1 MKMVLQLALQDIGQ
15 LTYLEPHSATV
26 KSPLA
31 TIRITSP
38 PPGPP
43 VRDIQRLEFV
53 HLRHPTAVSCSG
65 LWPAPRCLNQLGP
78 YRTEVTTMAT
88 PDTIAA
94 DQAWLSLLGRLN
106 HQSVTRHFDAYADI
120 DWDRPELALDPEDPR
135 WELPADDPLGATAWY
150 RGRPAADRAR
160 LGCELVAS
168 KMKIG
173 LVFESVLKRGL
184 LEFASTLPNGAP
196 EFRYAYHEIIEEAQ
210 HSLMFAEFVNRSGFD
225 AAGLPAVR
233 RLGSRRIVRLGRRF
247 PQLFFLFVLGGEDPI
262 DYVQRRELRSGRE
275 LHPLLTRIMRIH
287 VTEEARH
294 LSFARHYL
302 KRTVP
307 GLPGRRRVRLA
318 IAAPVILAAMAQMML
333 KPSGQIVAR
342 YSIPR
347 AVIAEAYTRNP
358 RHRADIIASLAK
370 VRKLCDELGLTRGP
384 YRVL

>member
-1 MKMVLQLALQDIGQ
+1 M
-15 LTYLEPHSATV
+15 
-26 KSPLA
+26 
-31 TIRITSP
+31 
-38 PPGPP
+38 
-43 VRDIQRLEFV
+43 
-53 HLRHPTAVSCSG
+53 
-65 LWPAPRCLNQLGP
+65 
-78 YRTEVTTMAT
+78 TT
-88 PDTIAA
+88 A
-94 DQAWLSLLGRLN
+94 DQAWLSLLGRLSR
-106 HQSVTRHFDAYADI
+106 QSVTRHFDAYADI

-150 RGRPAADRAR
+150 RGLPAADRAR

-173 LVFESVLKRGL
+173 LVFESILKRGL
-184 LEFASTLPNGAP
+184 LEFVSTLPNGAP

-210 HSLMFAEFVNRSGFD
+210 HSLMFQEFVNRSGFD
-225 AAGLPAVR
+225 AAGLPAIR
-233 RLGSRRIVRLGRRF
+233 RFSSRRIVRLGRRF

-262 DYVQRRELRSGRE
+262 DYVQRRELRASRE
-275 LHPLLTRIMRIH
+275 LHPLLERIMRIH

-318 IAAPVILAAMAQMML
+318 IAAPVILTAMAQMML

-347 AVIAEAYTRNP
+347 PVIAEAYTRNP
-358 RHRADIIASLAK
+358 RHRADTAASLDK
-370 VRKLCDELGLTRGP
+370 VRKLCDELGLIRGP
-384 YRVL
+384 YRVLWRRLGLEAGGA